1 MKILFS
7 SIQLLACVS
16 GGNNKTEEAQKPMI
30 IQEFFESRKEVK
42 DIIPSGKDP
51 TGSTTT
57 PTPTSIDSLSYLQPK
72 ILEERYYNF
81 YEDDIDTAETAEV
94 SVRVGFYPQHA
105 SQGDFNHYDYGYGAE
120 QRDYEHN
127 SGGYSDHS
135 NGGYSDNGG
144 FSDHG
149 SGGYSDS
156 GGFSDHSSGGYGDH
170 GGSYGGGHNSGHKVK
185 PRKPGPYGYPTPNF
199 KCEKSSETL
208 YVTKTE
214 LTFDKKCFNV
224 FKVKCTEGYDEG
236 KVRYVGQHD

>member
-1 MKILFS
+1 MQLNSKIMKILFS

-72 ILEERYYNF
+72 KLEERYYDF

-105 SQGDFNHYDYGYGAE
+105 SQGDFNGYDYGYGAE
-120 QRDYEHN
+120 QRDYGHN

-135 NGGYSDNGG
+135 NGGYSD
-144 FSDHG
+144 
-149 SGGYSDS
+149 S
-156 GGFSDHSSGGYGDH
+156 GGFSEYSSREYSDH

-214 LTFDKKCFNV
+214 LTFDKKCFNIY
-224 FKVKCTEGYDEG
+224 KVKCTEGYDEG